1 MSRCFPYPPPGYSGN
16 RSSNEA
22 LIESIKLQRE
32 REKAKAERKKEKRR
46 EKKEKKREKKEKE
59 KHSTCKLAHDEKD
72 HKGEKS
78 SVDFKGE
85 YKRKWSK
92 DEAEQLE
99 RSGLTE
105 EHGLSV
111 CAYNPSASS
120 ESTQNSNK
128 RRRNASL
135 PDGCHRNG
143 NIIRIRLPLQK
154 HKEPAASATK
164 EVLCSTS
171 GRINL
176 PTQQKCEIA
185 PRASQEGSYSTS
197 LWTDIDAQTLPLRL
211 EKELSCSTSRRTEI
225 STQDDS
231 RSEYGSMSSGKNLR
245 SVILQYQNLVEN
257 WVPPERPDFDDEE
270 LLFQRK
276 HQDTRK
282 EKRFKANSD
291 LSCGSSLEVRGL
303 MQPGNFCGHTT
314 EGSCKKVNLGSTK
327 PETSKLNSSNKQ
339 QAQRSQIE
347 HLTMW
352 VFSKPSL
359 SVLLPN
365 NNSPTSNP
373 SRSSTVNPIHCGLH
387 EFSECIDS
395 IKNTH
400 KITEAMKLVTHAKVR
415 RAQEVVVN
423 ARPFSET
430 LVEVLYNINAQL
442 KIEDIDIPLTN
453 VRPVKLALVVFTG
466 DRGLCG
472 GFNNAII
479 KKAEARIK
487 ELKGLGVDML

>member
-78 SVDFKGE
+78 SVDFKRE
-85 YKRKWSK
+85 YKRTWSK

-185 PRASQEGSYSTS
+185 PGARQEGSYSTS
-197 LWTDIDAQTLPLRL
+197 LWTDIDTHTLPLRL

-231 RSEYGSMSSGKNLR
+231 RK
-245 SVILQYQNLVEN
+245 
-257 WVPPERPDFDDEE
+257 RPDFDDEE
-270 LLFQRK
+270 WLFQRK
-276 HQDTRK
+276 HQDTLK
-282 EKRFKANSD
+282 EKRFKASSD
-291 LSCGSSLEVRGL
+291 LSCGSSV
-303 MQPGNFCGHTT
+303 MWPC
-314 EGSCKKVNLGSTK
+314 
-327 PETSKLNSSNKQ
+327 
-339 QAQRSQIE
+339 AQHLPNADIFALPSQIE

-453 VRPVKLALVVFTG
+453 VRPVKLALVVVTG

-479 KKAEARIK
+479 KKAEAQIK